1 MHKQDVEGDEK
12 REMKM
17 VVIRCRRRCKKGN
30 EDSNS
35 DNSYVKGNDTRYVKE
50 STEESQCII
59 YYFCY
64 FYLLIFYNRQQ
75 LRGKKNYAIK
85 KRLIID

>member
-12 REMKM
+12 REMKI

-35 DNSYVKGNDTRYVKE
+35 DNGYVKGNTKE
-50 STEESQCII
+50 SQSII
-59 YYFCY
+59 TPEM
-64 FYLLIFYNRQQ
+64 IEVM
-75 LRGKKNYAIK
+75 
-85 KRLIID
+85 